1 MYKRILALGAHTDDV
16 EIGCGAT
23 LARLAEEGAQ
33 VRVIAFSRAE
43 QSLPEG
49 YPPDALE
56 NECRRSFEHMGLG
69 EDAVTVRR
77 YPVRRLGEHRQD
89 ILEELVAVARS
100 FAPDLVLTH
109 NSSDTHQ
116 DHEVVHNEAAR
127 AFRGSSVFGYEIPW
141 NQSEHVIDS
150 YWEVDDRHLK
160 LKSRML
166 GEYQTQQ
173 VKGRSYM
180 TDEFVYSAATFRGF
194 QARMH
199 YAEAFE
205 TVRSHRRIGG

>member
-1 MYKRILALGAHTDDV
+1 MFNRVLAVGAHTDDV

-23 LARLAEEGAQ
+23 LARLVEEGAEA
-33 VRVIAFSRAE
+33 RVIAFSRAE

-49 YPPDALE
+49 YPLDALE
-56 NECRRSFEHMGLG
+56 KECRRSFGHLGLEAG
-69 EDAVTVRR
+69 AVTVHHF
-77 YPVRRLGEHRQD
+77 PVRRLGEHRQD

-100 FAPDLVLTH
+100 YAPDLVLSH
-109 NSSDTHQ
+109 NSSDSHQ
-116 DHEVVHNEAAR
+116 DHEVIHHESVR
-127 AFRGSSVFGYEIPW
+127 AFRGSSVLGYEIPW
-141 NQSEHVIDS
+141 NQSEHVIDT

-160 LKSRML
+160 VKSRML
-166 GEYQTQQ
+166 GEYRTQQ

-194 QARMH
+194 QARMQ

-205 TVRSHRRIGG
+205 TVRSHRRIRA